1 MKCMKD
7 YLFVDFEKWFSER
20 AKLWDGM
27 GLTISKISYI
37 ETPIHSYRITF
48 SAEIEDAA
56 TITLYESNS
65 IYWVDI
71 EAWNGVSDELYLI
84 ANIEYKSSASIE
96 NAIKAFEEYMGV
108 GKYF

>member
-1 MKCMKD
+1 MKD

-37 ETPIHSYRITF
+37 ETPIHSYRIVF
-48 SAEIEDAA
+48 SADIEDAA
-56 TITLYESNS
+56 NITLYESNG

-84 ANIEYKSSASIE
+84 ANIEYKNSASIE

-108 GKYF
+108 GKYE

>member
-1 MKCMKD
+1 MNCMKD
-7 YLFVDFEKWFSER
+7 YLFVDFEKWFNER

-71 EAWNGVSDELYLI
+71 EAWNGFSDDLFIKADIRY
-84 ANIEYKSSASIE
+84 ASSESIE
-96 NAIKAFEEYMGV
+96 TAIMEFEEYMGA
-108 GKYF
+108 GKYE

>member
-1 MKCMKD
+1 MKD
-7 YLFVDFEKWFSER
+7 YLFVDFEKWFNER

-48 SAEIEDAA
+48 SAEIGDAA

-71 EAWNGVSDELYLI
+71 EAWNGFSDDLF
-84 ANIEYKSSASIE
+84 
-96 NAIKAFEEYMGV
+96 IKADIRYASSESIKTAIMEFEEYMGA
-108 GKYF
+108 GKE

>member
-1 MKCMKD
+1 MKD

-37 ETPIHSYRITF
+37 ETPIHSYRIVF
-48 SAEIEDAA
+48 SADIEDAA
-56 TITLYESNS
+56 NITLYESNG

-84 ANIEYKSSASIE
+84 ANIEYKSSTSIE

-108 GKYF
+108 GKYE